1 MSIIRIFKTSVSMF
15 ISEVIHIYHR
25 PESENSDWEKDE
37 EKDALYK
44 YLKMHSLL
52 CILIY
57 LNVGLPR

>member
-1 MSIIRIFKTSVSMF
+1 MSISMF

-25 PESENSDWEKDE
+25 PESENSDRERDE

-44 YLKMHSLL
+44 YLKMHSLSCTL
-52 CILIY
+52 VY